1 VDTSVPNVAR
11 MYDYYLGGK
20 DNFEADRVAAEE
32 IMQLVPVTRAEA
44 TEPLTPRTP
53 EEVARLLDGFELIEP
68 GILARYAQPHELGGA
83 ASESPVGWR
92 VLARKP

>member
-1 VDTSVPNVAR
+1 V
-11 MYDYYLGGK
+11 Y
-20 DNFEADRVAAEE
+20 E
-32 IMQLVPVTRAEA
+32 IYGQA

-53 EEVARLLDGFELIEP
+53 AEVRRLLDGFELIEP
-68 GILARYAQPHELGGA
+68 EILARYAQPHELGGA